1 MDELP
6 KEAWIILYVT
16 NEPSDWIGC
25 FPSDHYQQYYTQR
38 RNGLPHHFDSY
49 QEAREF
55 AEREYLVSYIIVPI
69 AGEPAIKFA
78 TEQKRLCNIPDVSKS
93 FCPKCGCDEI
103 FTFHGSSTCMNNDCD
118 WQNVC

>member
-1 MDELP
+1 MDDLP

-25 FPSDHYQQYYTQR
+25 FPSDHYQHYYTQR

-49 QEAREF
+49 KEAREF
-55 AEREYLVSYIIVPI
+55 AEREYLDYYIIVPI

-78 TEQKRLCNIPDVSKS
+78 TEQKRLCNIPDVVGQSGQLHSCKYVKRVGES
-93 FCPKCGCDEI
+93 C
-103 FTFHGSSTCMNNDCD
+103 TLNNNCKYP
-118 WQNVC
+118 NCE